1 MLKKLKSLFLL
12 ILVVFGLTSCNPLQ
26 SNKYSFK
33 DITNKEINDVSQVLI
48 NEGPMQSAQF
58 LFEGDYKKIL
68 DVDYVLSNM
77 SYNDVRKIKEEYRFW
92 LYLTFDNT
100 NEGINFYVLDHKLY
114 YLTDEVLYESKD
126 KVSYKDFM
134 PNDFQILNVT
144 VMHDYGMYISGK
156 VTTLLNGNL
165 IWFNP
170 SEYGIHELVA
180 GDELIIKYTG
190 KYEVQETYPG
200 RVNADK
206 MDIQSIDVIEAD
218 IVEFSV
224 LTIPGSN
231 ELGLVP
237 IDSKYNNYL
246 LLNEGYVLSQD
257 ETFKKYDQ
265 YPEKTILYASLPK
278 TTGSIRVDG
287 LYDYKPRETISSTEY
302 TDIRNALNLSEL
314 SINDVVEVRYE
325 RGYIGVAPGSLI
337 NIAYSFDME
346 DKYMVLNLLEMPVY
360 EDTTNNW
367 QVPGGGYTL
376 YSIFTNDQR
385 YDIKITNGYISIH
398 QKHYKFLGEYISF
411 KYPRLETNG
420 FISYQ
425 ETVEVWWNDT
435 FICEIPTNELE
446 FKQTDF
452 YVSTEGDII
461 GNWVVKTGFGDLH
474 FLEPKI
480 FEHSNTYELTG
491 LSLFELVEK
500 YSNWQISQNGQPVQ
514 VEE

>member
-1 MLKKLKSLFLL
+1 MLTKLKSLFLL

-77 SYNDVRKIKEEYRFW
+77 SYNDARKVKEEYKFW
-92 LYLTFDNT
+92 LYLIFDNT
-100 NEGINFYVLDHKLY
+100 NEGISFYVLDYKLY

-134 PNDFQILNVT
+134 PDDFQILNVT

-170 SEYGIHELVA
+170 LEYGIHELVA

-190 KYEVQETYPG
+190 EYEVQETSPG

-224 LTIPGSN
+224 LTVPGSN
-231 ELGLVP
+231 ELDLVP

-257 ETFKKYDQ
+257 E
-265 YPEKTILYASLPK
+265 

-302 TDIRNALNLSEL
+302 TDIRNALNLPEL
-314 SINDVVEVRYE
+314 SINDMIEVRYE

-337 NIAYSFDME
+337 NIAYSSNME
-346 DKYMVLNLLEMPVY
+346 DKNMVLRLLEMPVY
-360 EDTTNNW
+360 EDTTNDW
-367 QVPGGGYTL
+367 QVTGGGYTL

-474 FLEPKI
+474 FLGPKI

-500 YSNWQISQNGQPVQ
+500 YSNWQISQNGHPIQ